1 MSQNFA
7 RWALLFLIVC
17 AFPLASNVAWT
28 DDAVSDG
35 ISGRHFRAI
44 EAAMPE
50 LARNQLKVEDYW
62 IKVVDW
68 NESILVLFGARNRPP
83 GTRGSFGAE
92 NSFSVELSRHDLHV
106 KRSQFDR

>member
-1 MSQNFA
+1 MNQKFA
-7 RWALLFLIVC
+7 RVGVLFLIVC
-17 AFPLASNVAWT
+17 AFPLASNLAWT

-68 NESILVLFGARNRPP
+68 NESILVVFGARNRPR
-83 GTRGSFGAE
+83 GTRGSLETE
-92 NSFSVELSRHDLHV
+92 NRFSVELDRRDLRV
-106 KRSQFDR
+106 KGSQFER